1 MTTTPPTA
9 DPPLTAEER
18 EIIDALER
26 SYGRPLTKEEIH
38 LSLEQA
44 RHLGEI
50 ADNVVP
56 IKRGWRDQD
65 RHHRRGVRGDSPNA
79 PARQRGGYENKTYE
93 QGAAPDLWTGRL
105 TGCARYAAPPK
116 ATQASS
122 DRR

>member
-56 IKRGWRDQD
+56 IKGGGVIKIAITVEAFEAIAPTLPLGSVGIREQD
-65 RHHRRGVRGDSPNA
+65 VRA
-79 PARQRGGYENKTYE
+79 
-93 QGAAPDLWTGRL
+93 GAAPDLWTGRL